1 MTDIKLAILFGSQ
14 TTGHAR
20 PGSDV
25 DVAVLADQPLTLAD
39 KASFSHDVAKELS
52 VSEDMI
58 DIVDIQT
65 ASPLLNQ
72 QISTHGKLLRGQRED
87 WLRWRVSAW
96 KQYQDTAKFRRAREQ
111 SLMKPQ
117 HV

>member
-1 MTDIKLAILFGSQ
+1 MQGIILVIQYGSQ
-14 TTGHAR
+14 ATGHAR

-25 DVAVLADQPLTLAD
+25 DVAVLADQPFTLQD
-39 KASFSHDVAKELS
+39 KDALGRDVAKELS

-58 DIVDIQT
+58 DMVDIRA
-65 ASPLLNQ
+65 ASPLLQQ
-72 QISTHGKLLRGQRED
+72 QISTHGKLLRGRPED

-96 KQYQDTAKFRRAREQ
+96 KQYQDTARFRRVREQ
-111 SLMKPQ
+111 SLLKPK